1 MEAGRFLETLVP
13 NDSTSLHRIPDGRHP
28 CRKNIKC
35 QNRKYPTDLRAY
47 RLRLINLGLLRD
59 A

>member
-1 MEAGRFLETLVP
+1 
-13 NDSTSLHRIPDGRHP
+13 LHRIPDGRHP